1 MAAATLLIVD
11 DESLLRWSLKE
22 RFQQEGYEVLEADSA
37 ADAIEAAGSG
47 VDLALLGY
55 KLPDGD
61 GLRVSQQIKEQSPD
75 TLVIMMTGCSRP

>member
-37 ADAIEAAGSG
+37 AGAIEAAGSG